1 MKQPLYQQILN
12 DLKADITAGTYLPED
27 KLPTELELAE
37 RYGVSR
43 ITSKRALVELENE
56 GMIYRL
62 RGKGSFVCAKDGLTE
77 EKTVAKTDIL
87 FIMPFPHNAGLGDYT
102 QGMLRCLE
110 ETSYRLQVQPHQYL
124 SSTDV
129 AEIVAQYAGIIYYPT
144 NNSSD
149 LELLYGLHLNA
160 LPTVLLDKEF
170 ESLPFSAVVA
180 DNQQGGFEATQH
192 LIAQGHQQVA
202 FVSTEHLGEVS
213 SVRERYFGYMKALH
227 AAGATQPIH
236 LKKTGTEEVSVYLEQ
251 VTRQLLDQGITG
263 VIAENDIIAIQLINT
278 MKQMGYQVPADFAVV
293 GFDNIQAASL
303 LEPSLT
309 TISQKFEEMGTIA
322 SQTLL
327 AEISQPTQVKEK
339 HIVPVELIVRKSSQI
354 ESGG

>member
-1 MKQPLYQQILN
+1 M
-12 DLKADITAGTYLPED
+12 
-27 KLPTELELAE
+27 
-37 RYGVSR
+37 
-43 ITSKRALVELENE
+43 
-56 GMIYRL
+56 
-62 RGKGSFVCAKDGLTE
+62 
-77 EKTVAKTDIL
+77 
-87 FIMPFPHNAGLGDYT
+87 
-102 QGMLRCLE
+102 
-110 ETSYRLQVQPHQYL
+110 
-124 SSTDV
+124 
-129 AEIVAQYAGIIYYPT
+129 
-144 NNSSD
+144 
-149 LELLYGLHLNA
+149 
-160 LPTVLLDKEF
+160 
-170 ESLPFSAVVA
+170 
-180 DNQQGGFEATQH
+180 
-192 LIAQGHQQVA
+192 
-202 FVSTEHLGEVS
+202 
-213 SVRERYFGYMKALH
+213 
-227 AAGATQPIH
+227 
-236 LKKTGTEEVSVYLEQ
+236 SVYLEQ